1 MLEVTPDALGW
12 TLSRE
17 EAVQSTSAAF
27 ASAESHTRAI
37 DDLAPDESTAVASHM
52 VSTVSPG
59 LPSTSYRIHPI
70 FIPEGTNYRFV
81 SGDDVRLIPR
91 ILAAETDLET
101 KNVGPS

>member
-70 FIPEGTNYRFV
+70 FIPEGTNYVFV